1 MTRHLNKARLE
12 GSVFVDEDGDDY
24 YYGFAQDSKCFFIIF
39 KALMSKKDVSIIKRV
54 LPYFIIDEEWSME
67 DIFTEMMRGEIE
79 QIPEY
84 ITLILKIYS

>member
-24 YYGFAQDSKCFFIIF
+24 YYGFAQDSWCFFITF

-79 QIPEY
+79 QIPGY
-84 ITLILKIYS
+84 ITFILKIYS